1 MPTIIKKGTNNSAFR
16 LKNGRTIVIRTGF
29 GGGDDLNILTERDF
43 DDLMAEY
50 GAFIKPR
57 VLSDSN
63 PNGCFIIH
71 DRRDYA
77 ADMSREIGDEIKDN
91 SAPIDLKIY
100 RKKSKRK

>member
-16 LKNGRTIVIRTGF
+16 LRDGRTIVIRTGF
-29 GGGDDLNILTERDF
+29 GGGDELNILSDKDF
-43 DDLMAEY
+43 DGLMGEY

-57 VLSDSN
+57 TISDRN

-71 DRRDYA
+71 DSRTYA
-77 ADMSREIGDEIKDN
+77 KDMSKEIGDEIKDN
-91 SAPIDLKIY
+91 SAPIDLKTY

>member
-63 PNGCFIIH
+63 PNGCLSYMTGASM
-71 DRRDYA
+71 RRICRVKLA
-77 ADMSREIGDEIKDN
+77 M
-91 SAPIDLKIY
+91 
-100 RKKSKRK
+100 KSKIIRHRLI